1 MKVSVIVPTLNE
13 EDAIGKVLAEV
24 RMITAVDEVI
34 VVDSSTDA
42 TAKIAESLGA
52 KVIFESRKGYGRA
65 LQSGV
70 EKASGDIVVYID
82 GDYTY
87 DSRDIPQIVKPILS
101 GKYDVV
107 LGNRLNSKMQSG
119 AMNLL
124 NRFGNTLIS
133 LIFNLVFFK
142 KVDDTQCGLRAIR
155 KRFLEKL
162 SYRDYGMPY
171 VTEQLIE
178 LIKKGARIGN
188 VTVTYRPR
196 IGTTKLCTWTD
207 GLKILKVI
215 LENRFGKGYSGTF
228 KRKTSLSNCLG

>member
-1 MKVSVIVPTLNE
+1 M
-13 EDAIGKVLAEV
+13 
-24 RMITAVDEVI
+24 VDMVGEVI

-42 TAKIAESLGA
+42 TAKIAESFGA

-70 EKASGDIVVYID
+70 EKAKGDIVVYMD

-87 DSRDIPQIVKPILS
+87 DARDIPRILEPILL
-101 GKYDVV
+101 GEYDVV
-107 LGNRLNSKMQSG
+107 LGSRLNKKMQSG

-133 LIFNLVFFK
+133 LIFSLTFLK

-155 KRFLEKL
+155 KRFLEKQ
-162 SYRDYGMPY
+162 SYRNYGMPY
-171 VTEQLIE
+171 VTEQLIKV
-178 LIKKGARIGN
+178 IKKGARTGN
-188 VTVTYRPR
+188 VAVTYRPR

-215 LENRFGKGYSGTF
+215 LENRFGKGHSGIS
-228 KRKTSLSNCLG
+228 KRKTSLSN

>member
-1 MKVSVIVPTLNE
+1 LASVIVPTLNE
-13 EDAIGKVLAEV
+13 AEAIEKVLTDV
-24 RMITAVDEVI
+24 RMVDVVGEVI

-42 TAKIAESLGA
+42 TAKIAEDFGA

-70 EKASGDIVVYID
+70 EKAKGDIVVYID

-87 DSRDIPQIVKPILS
+87 DARDIPRILEPILL

-107 LGNRLNSKMQSG
+107 LGNRLNKKMQSS

-133 LIFNLVFFK
+133 LIFSLVFFK

-155 KRFLEKL
+155 KRFLEKQ
-162 SYRDYGMPY
+162 SYRNYGMPY
-171 VTEQLIE
+171 VTEQLIK
-178 LIKKGARIGN
+178 LIRAGAKIAN
-188 VTVTYRPR
+188 IPVIYRPR

-207 GLKILKVI
+207 GFKILKVI
-215 LENRFGKGYSGTF
+215 FRERFWSGE
-228 KRKTSLSNCLG
+228 